1 MNSYLCQQWAA
12 AANCIWIWKLLQLV
26 QLLNFSTTSALI
38 HKNRSC
44 TQNID
49 LSYLRDE
56 RLSSIPEISL
66 MNACCKRVW
75 GAGEVK
81 EVKHQGG
88 SCQLPLDEMTET
100 GAVKSP
106 LYTRPLSHT
115 HIFMN
120 TVTHE
125 SMQTPTQHT
134 QPANSLG
141 YFTAL
146 LSSMRV
152 SWLWYQQYLC
162 RKCGSAFITR
172 FFILPTLDVR
182 VCLQFRFWVKQSLCR
197 RSSRCGPKLFA
208 FQRSVSTF
216 DLWTNLL
223 RGLQILYYPHWAIP

>member
-49 LSYLRDE
+49 LCYLIDE

-134 QPANSLG
+134 LLYFLAWEFHGCGINSISVASV
-141 YFTAL
+141 AL
-146 LSSMRV
+146 HS
-152 SWLWYQQYLC
+152 
-162 RKCGSAFITR
+162 
-172 FFILPTLDVR
+172 
-182 VCLQFRFWVKQSLCR
+182 
-197 RSSRCGPKLFA
+197 
-208 FQRSVSTF
+208 
-216 DLWTNLL
+216 
-223 RGLQILYYPHWAIP
+223 